1 MGFLSN
7 FSIKTKIIS
16 LAAAAIIGFVVSL
29 VINTDINS
37 ANSERIQKVRDVYFP
52 VVQKSD
58 ANLVKLGQIKELLNN
73 AVSTGE
79 EEFIQN
85 ADTLKKEIL
94 ENIETIIGLWTEKAD
109 QSIKT
114 RTQFKAYYSIA
125 HEVSAG
131 MLSGSLDMSLLS
143 GKIDQMN
150 SSLQLVTQSMEK
162 SNLDALS
169 DFNLIVEASNA
180 SAQKAL
186 TLGMTVTGITVVIL
200 LFLGW
205 STTVS
210 IGTALGSLLPS
221 LKDIAS
227 GDGDLTKRI
236 KKTSNDELGDVV
248 DWFNQFVDKLHN
260 SISDVVKSSLPLNK
274 LSDDLGS
281 LTTETLKISNKQ
293 NQATEEVSLVV
304 EDLVASVQNVSNN
317 ASSASE
323 AANQADR
330 AAKDGREIVDKT
342 VASINGLAQEVERA
356 GEVIRKLE
364 SDTENVGTILDVIK
378 GIAEQTNLLALNAAI
393 EAARAGEQGR
403 GFAVVA
409 DEVRTLASRTQ
420 DSTQEIQKVIEELQT
435 AARSAVEVMGQ
446 SKQRAQ
452 TSVDQAAQT
461 GESLAAIT
469 ERVESISQMNMQI
482 ASAAEEQERAAHS
495 IKENVIGIKDTSE
508 TAMKSIQKVEVASLS
523 LVDISSDL
531 HAVTSE
537 FKV

>member
-1 MGFLSN
+1 MSFLN
-7 FSIKTKIIS
+7 NISIKAKIIS
-16 LAAAAIIGFVVSL
+16 LAAAAIIGLVVSL
-29 VINTDINS
+29 VINTSINS

-52 VVQKSD
+52 VVQKTDS
-58 ANLVKLGQIKELLNN
+58 NLVKLRQIRELLNN

-79 EEFIQN
+79 VELLQN
-85 ADTLKKEIL
+85 ADQVKEEIINNIDSIIL
-94 ENIETIIGLWTEKAD
+94 LWGEQAEFSS
-109 QSIKT
+109 QT
-114 RTQFKAYYSIA
+114 RKYFINYYSIA
-125 HEVSAG
+125 YKVTDG
-131 MLSGSLDMSLLS
+131 MLSGTLDMSQLS
-143 GKIDQMN
+143 AKIEQMN
-150 SSLQLVTQSMEK
+150 SSLDRVTASMEQ
-162 SNLDALS
+162 SNKDALS
-169 DFNLIVEASNA
+169 GFNQIVESSN
-180 SAQKAL
+180 SAAQDAL
-186 TLGMTVTGITVVIL
+186 TFGLLITGITVMIL
-200 LFLGW
+200 LLLGW

-210 IGTALGSLLPS
+210 IGTALGSLLKS

-248 DWFNQFVDKLHN
+248 DWFNLFIDKLHK
-260 SISDVVKSSLPLNK
+260 SINDVVKSIKPLSE
-274 LSDDLGS
+274 LSADLDA
-281 LTTETLKISNKQ
+281 LTTETLSISSQQ
-293 NQATEEVSLVV
+293 NLATEEVSLVV

-317 ASSASE
+317 ASSASQAANEADE
-323 AANQADR
+323 AA
-330 AAKDGREIVDKT
+330 KSGREIVDKT
-342 VASINGLAQEVERA
+342 VASINGLAAEVERA

-364 SDTENVGTILDVIK
+364 SDTENVGKILDVIK

-446 SKQRAQ
+446 SKVRAQ

-469 ERVESISQMNMQI
+469 ERIGSISQMNMQI
-482 ASAAEEQERAAHS
+482 ASAAIEQERAALS
-495 IKENVIGIKDTSE
+495 IKDNVTGIKETSE
-508 TAMKSIQKVEVASLS
+508 STMRSIQKVEVASTS
-523 LVDISSDL
+523 LIDVSSDL
-531 HAVTSE
+531 GRVTSE

>member
-186 TLGMTVTGITVVIL
+186 TLGMTVTGITVAIL

-210 IGTALGSLLPS
+210 IGTALGSLLAVS
-221 LKDIAS
+221 YTH
-227 GDGDLTKRI
+227 LT
-236 KKTSNDELGDVV
+236 
-248 DWFNQFVDKLHN
+248 
-260 SISDVVKSSLPLNK
+260 LP
-274 LSDDLGS
+274 
-281 LTTETLKISNKQ
+281 TIY
-293 NQATEEVSLVV
+293 
-304 EDLVASVQNVSNN
+304 SV
-317 ASSASE
+317 
-323 AANQADR
+323 
-330 AAKDGREIVDKT
+330 
-342 VASINGLAQEVERA
+342 
-356 GEVIRKLE
+356 
-364 SDTENVGTILDVIK
+364 
-378 GIAEQTNLLALNAAI
+378 
-393 EAARAGEQGR
+393 
-403 GFAVVA
+403 
-409 DEVRTLASRTQ
+409 
-420 DSTQEIQKVIEELQT
+420 
-435 AARSAVEVMGQ
+435 
-446 SKQRAQ
+446 
-452 TSVDQAAQT
+452 
-461 GESLAAIT
+461 
-469 ERVESISQMNMQI
+469 
-482 ASAAEEQERAAHS
+482 
-495 IKENVIGIKDTSE
+495 
-508 TAMKSIQKVEVASLS
+508 
-523 LVDISSDL
+523 
-531 HAVTSE
+531 
-537 FKV
+537 

>member
-29 VINTDINS
+29 VINTNINS

-85 ADTLKKEIL
+85 ADSLKKEIL
-94 ENIETIIGLWTEKAD
+94 NNIESIIELWSEESE
-109 QSIKT
+109 QSMKT
-114 RTQFKAYYSIA
+114 RSQFNNYYSIA
-125 HEVSAG
+125 HDVSAG
-131 MLSGSLDMSLLS
+131 MLSGTLDMSKMS
-143 GKIDQMN
+143 DKIDQMN

-169 DFNLIVEASNA
+169 GFNKIVEASNS

-186 TLGMTVTGITVVIL
+186 TLGVTVTGITVAIL
-200 LFLGW
+200 LLLGW

-210 IGTALGSLLPS
+210 IGTALGNLLNSLR
-221 LKDIAS
+221 DIAS

-236 KKTSNDELGDVV
+236 TKTSNDELGDVV
-248 DWFNQFVDKLHN
+248 DWFNQFVDKLHQ
-260 SISDVVKSSLPLNK
+260 SISDVVTSTQPLMNLSS
-274 LSDDLGS
+274 DLGN
-281 LTTETLKISNKQ
+281 LTTETLKISSKQ
-293 NQATEEVSLVV
+293 NTATEEVSLVV
-304 EDLVASVQNVSNN
+304 EDLVASVQNVSLN

-323 AANQADR
+323 AANEADK
-330 AAKDGREIVDKT
+330 AAKDGREIVEKT
-342 VASINGLAQEVERA
+342 VASINGLAEEVERA

-364 SDTENVGTILDVIK
+364 ADTENVGTILDVIK

-495 IKENVIGIKDTSE
+495 IKDNVIGIKETSE
-508 TAMKSIQKVEVASLS
+508 ITMQSIQKVEVASSS
-523 LVDISSDL
+523 LVDISSNL
-531 HAVTSE
+531 QRVTGE

>member
-7 FSIKTKIIS
+7 FSIQTKIIS

-29 VINTDINS
+29 VINTNINS

-85 ADTLKKEIL
+85 ADSLKKEIL
-94 ENIETIIGLWTEKAD
+94 NNIESIIELWSEESE
-109 QSIKT
+109 QSMKT
-114 RTQFKAYYSIA
+114 RSQFNNYYSIA
-125 HEVSAG
+125 HDVSAG
-131 MLSGSLDMSLLS
+131 MLSGTLDMSKMS
-143 GKIDQMN
+143 DKIDQMN

-169 DFNLIVEASNA
+169 GFNEIVEASNS

-186 TLGMTVTGITVVIL
+186 TLGVTVTGITVAIL
-200 LFLGW
+200 LLLGW

-210 IGTALGSLLPS
+210 IGTALGNLLNSLR
-221 LKDIAS
+221 DIAS

-236 KKTSNDELGDVV
+236 TKTSNDELGDVV
-248 DWFNQFVDKLHN
+248 DWFNQFVDKLHQ
-260 SISDVVKSSLPLNK
+260 SISDVVTSTQPLMNLSS
-274 LSDDLGS
+274 DLGN
-281 LTTETLKISNKQ
+281 LTTETLKISSKQ
-293 NQATEEVSLVV
+293 NTATEEVSLVV
-304 EDLVASVQNVSNN
+304 EDLVASVKNVSLN

-323 AANQADR
+323 AANEADK
-330 AAKDGREIVDKT
+330 AAKDGREIVEKT
-342 VASINGLAQEVERA
+342 VASINGLAEEVERA

-364 SDTENVGTILDVIK
+364 ADTENVGTILDVIK

-495 IKENVIGIKDTSE
+495 IKDNVIGIKETSE
-508 TAMKSIQKVEVASLS
+508 ITMQSIQKVEIASSS
-523 LVDISSDL
+523 LVDISSNL
-531 HAVTSE
+531 QRVTGE

>member
-1 MGFLSN
+1 MGLLSN
-7 FSIKTKIIS
+7 LSIKVKIIS
-16 LAAAAIIGFVVSL
+16 LAVAAIIGFVVSL
-29 VINTDINS
+29 AISTSINS

-52 VVQKSD
+52 VVQKSE

-85 ADTLKKEIL
+85 ADVLKKEIL
-94 ENIETIIGLWTEKAD
+94 ENVETIIVLWSE
-109 QSIKT
+109 QSEHTMSI
-114 RTQFKAYYSIA
+114 RQQFKDYYQVA

-131 MLSGSLDMSLLS
+131 MLSGTLDMSQLS
-143 GKIDQMN
+143 GKIDAMN
-150 SSLQLVTQSMEK
+150 QALETVNASMEK
-162 SNLDALS
+162 SNLNALS
-169 DFNLIVEASNA
+169 DFNLIVEASN
-180 SAQKAL
+180 SAAQNAL
-186 TLGMTVTGITVVIL
+186 TYGVTITAATIAIL
-200 LFLGW
+200 ILLGW

-210 IGTALGSLLPS
+210 IGTALGRLLAS

-227 GDGDLTKRI
+227 GDGDLTKRLE
-236 KKTSNDELGDVV
+236 KTSNDELGDVV
-248 DWFNQFVDKLHN
+248 DWFNQFVDKLHH
-260 SISDVVKSSLPLNK
+260 SIGDVVKSIQPLSSL
-274 LSDDLGS
+274 SSDLGS
-281 LTTETLKISNKQ
+281 LTTETLEISSNQ
-293 NQATEEVSLVV
+293 NRATEEVSLVV

-323 AANQADR
+323 AANQADK
-330 AAKDGREIVDKT
+330 AAKDGRDIVDKT
-342 VASINGLAQEVERA
+342 VLSINGLAEEVERA

-364 SDTENVGTILDVIK
+364 ADTENVGTILDVIK

-435 AARSAVEVMGQ
+435 AARSAVDVMGQ
-446 SKQRAQ
+446 SKQRAN
-452 TSVDQAAQT
+452 TSVEQAAQT

-469 ERVESISQMNMQI
+469 ERVEAISQMNMQI

-495 IKENVIGIKDTSE
+495 IKENVIGIKNTSE
-508 TAMKSIQKVEVASLS
+508 TAMQSIQKVEVASSS
-523 LVDISSDL
+523 LVDISSNL
-531 HAVTSE
+531 QGVTSE